1 MFRSQ
6 CNFPQCR
13 YFLNICHMVQSTCWH
28 DLKPIRFYALKL
40 EPEAVVLAFPLVFP
54 CIFRMYSCIIVHLNI
69 TTSIYLEP
77 CELSEV
83 SVSNISLYPNHKSMV
98 LGVYFSIEIFSR
110 LKPTLIVLFS
120 FSLLHFEYF
129 H

>member
-1 MFRSQ
+1 
-6 CNFPQCR
+6 
-13 YFLNICHMVQSTCWH
+13 MVQSTCWH
-28 DLKPIRFYALKL
+28 DLKPIRFYALEL
-40 EPEAVVLAFPLVFP
+40 EAEAVVLVFPLVLP
-54 CIFRMYSCIIVHLNI
+54 CVFCMSCIVVHLNI
-69 TTSIYLEP
+69 TTSIYLKP

-83 SVSNISLYPNHKSMV
+83 SVSNISLFHNHKSMV